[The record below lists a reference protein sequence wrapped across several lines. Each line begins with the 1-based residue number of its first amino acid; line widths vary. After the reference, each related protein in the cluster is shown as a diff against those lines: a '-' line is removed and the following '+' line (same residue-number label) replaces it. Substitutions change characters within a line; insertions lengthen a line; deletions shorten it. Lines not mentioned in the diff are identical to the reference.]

1 MQESFSGRG
10 SPCMRC
16 DTIYYYYSIT
26 LFLLPGLASIGLIR
40 VQGWVHE
47 KCGGGDKLGEA
58 LNLLLQALTTQL

>member
-1 MQESFSGRG
+1 
-10 SPCMRC
+10 MRC
-16 DTIYYYYSIT
+16 DMIYYYSIT

-58 LNLLLQALTTQL
+58 LNLLVQALTTQL